1 MTDLELLESFAKRFN
16 LNVELSAAN
25 NFCATYDM
33 EIPDSEN
40 DDIAGVLRFDFQH
53 SNGNLVEDEAPYFVD
68 YRTNDEETL
77 QKCLSQQDTHTKFD
91 IIHNMLDELEW
102 GN

>member
-16 LNVELSAAN
+16 LNVELFN
-25 NFCATYDM
+25 
-33 EIPDSEN
+33 
-40 DDIAGVLRFDFQH
+40 FQH